1 MTVGMIPLT
10 KRITK
15 MEERRES
22 SAGVIGDRAATRLGV
37 DSSAGIRI
45 PSRRLTERM
54 SGAPRLRLSLP
65 APILGL
71 CVAACLAAQEPVHPD
86 PNRPVSSPGNAIWAS
101 DSDAARKLAAGQD
114 KFVFLEFDGGPECGQ
129 CRRMD
134 SLLYPAF
141 DFEALLIPMV
151 PAKVLLDSPEGKE
164 LARRYSIQQAP
175 AVLIATPEGRL
186 AFLMQGF
193 ASAPEFYRQVH
204 ADLATYRKFA
214 RQVEAQ
220 DIANLSPQEALET
233 GLELFQ
239 RCDPGAAQPRL
250 KRAVSAPKATPL
262 VRDEAR
268 EQLAAVQLELGQTA
282 DARAT
287 TEALLKSTRDPG
299 RRERAEIFRAQLP
312 LYEGKP
318 ELAVKL
324 LQKFVADHPKS
335 AHAKQVQQII
345 DQLTGA
351 PKSS

>member
-1 MTVGMIPLT
+1 MP
-10 KRITK
+10 
-15 MEERRES
+15 
-22 SAGVIGDRAATRLGV
+22 
-37 DSSAGIRI
+37 
-45 PSRRLTERM
+45 
-54 SGAPRLRLSLP
+54 GAPRLRIFLP

-71 CVAACLAAQEPVHPD
+71 TVAACLAAQEPVHPD
-86 PNRPVSSPGNAIWAS
+86 PNRPVSSPGNAIWAANS
-101 DSDAARKLAAGQD
+101 EAARKLAAGSN

-129 CRRMD
+129 CHRMD

-204 ADLATYRKFA
+204 ADLANYRKFA
-214 RQVEAQ
+214 RRIEAQ
-220 DIANLSPQEALET
+220 DIANLSPQEALES

-250 KRAVSAPKATPL
+250 KRALSVPKATPL

-268 EQLAAVQLELGQTA
+268 EQLAAVQLELGQIA
-282 DARAT
+282 AARST
-287 TEALLKSTRDPG
+287 TEALIKSTRDPE
-299 RRERAEIFRAQLP
+299 RKERAEIFLAQLP
-312 LYEGKP
+312 LHEGKP
-318 ELAVKL
+318 AEALKL
-324 LQKFVADHPKS
+324 LQKFVADHPGS
-335 AHAKQVQQII
+335 AYLGKVKQII
-345 DQLTGA
+345 ERLSGPPQ
-351 PKSS
+351 SS